1 MLTGR
6 LGALAPRSALQQ
18 PSGQCCYLGPSP
30 IIDGLEKR
38 WLEDALAWDKAGRGG
53 LGVTGLAAGG
63 FLLAEVRRDPRRCVF
78 VSCFDEC

>member
-1 MLTGR
+1 ML
-6 LGALAPRSALQQ
+6 LSWAISA
-18 PSGQCCYLGPSP
+18 

-78 VSCFDEC
+78 VSCFDES